1 MDDFEI
7 NEIETFKGEYKK
19 ILQCP
24 LCTQLPLIG
33 LSMDEQSNTFVET
46 FCKGDGTAMHCCY
59 ISIQRFMDS
68 IKKGINYVHKCA
80 GCECILGDSLLCKD
94 CKKSFCID
102 DGLYH
107 KIYKECLFPS
117 KKLSYYKQFE
127 FNCNK
132 HKYYRYKYFCKTCN
146 KNICEKCVQICPDCK
161 NHYMCDNII
170 ENNEDEKEN
179 NNNQNDNKNEDNN
192 NQNDNKNENNN
203 NQNDNKNENNNNQN
217 DDKCKFHH
225 DIISFDELF
234 KIRKKELEKENIN
247 IDKYK
252 NKEEFKSLFD
262 SSENSIKSEYK
273 IIEYSEKEKWKNKF
287 LKENQL
293 IIELYEYIYDNY
305 HYLKEINFYDENICE
320 SFERFQN
327 FRVKSYISD
336 PTNAKSSYENYLKG
350 RDTKY
355 DLEEVYLQFEE
366 LTKNKKENEKI
377 KLFKEDIYQ
386 DGKFLGLFHPDCLS
400 IISQGPYKLDDEE
413 NKEKRIVGK
422 YFWNEGDYYIGLW
435 DEQNLFHTFGEYYFK
450 VGENEYDKY
459 IGEFKNGEMDGKGIY
474 IWSGNKEFYYG
485 DWKKDKREG
494 KGLYVWEDGYIY
506 QGNFKD
512 NQKNDENGYIFFDVD
527 NIDNDID
534 YAHLKPLQ
542 KEEMEKLDEFK
553 DFYYYKGGF
562 KDDYRDGRGIILY
575 KDLTFYEGSFELSK
589 KNGEGELFEII
600 KEQDIIKQIPKYKG
614 KWKDNKFIDATQYS

>member
-1 MDDFEI
+1 MDDNEM

-24 LCTQLPLIG
+24 LCSKLPLIG

-80 GCECILGDSLLCKD
+80 GCECILGDSLFCKE
-94 CKKSFCID
+94 CNKSFCID

-117 KKLSYYKQFE
+117 GKLYYYKQFE
-127 FNCNK
+127 FNCDK
-132 HKYYRYKYFCKTCN
+132 HKYYRNKFFCKTCN
-146 KNICEKCVQICPDCK
+146 KNHCEKCVKICSKCK
-161 NHYMCDNII
+161 KNYIC
-170 ENNEDEKEN
+170 NNKEQKEEEKEN
-179 NNNQNDNKNEDNN
+179 DDNDN
-192 NQNDNKNENNN
+192 QNENNDIEN
-203 NQNDNKNENNNNQN
+203 INDNNENENKN
-217 DDKCKFHH
+217 KCKYHH
-225 DIISFDELF
+225 DIESFEDLF
-234 KIRKKELEKENIN
+234 INRQKELEKQNIN
-247 IDKYK
+247 LDKAK
-252 NKEEFKSLFD
+252 NKEEFKLLFE
-262 SSENSIKSEYK
+262 SPEKLIKSDCEK
-273 IIEYSEKEKWKNKF
+273 IEYSEKEKWKDKF
-287 LKENQL
+287 LYENQL

-355 DLEEVYLQFEE
+355 DLDEVYLQFED
-366 LTKNKKENEKI
+366 LTKDKKENEEI

-400 IISQGPYKLDDEE
+400 IISKGPFKLDDEE

-422 YFWNEGDYYIGLW
+422 YYWNEGDYYIGLW
-435 DEQNLFHTFGEYYFK
+435 DEQNLFHIFGEYYFK

-459 IGEFKNGEMDGKGIY
+459 IGEFYKGEMQGTGMY
-474 IWSGNKEFYYG
+474 IWSDNKEFYYG
-485 DWKKDKREG
+485 EWIKDRREG
-494 KGLYVWEDGYIY
+494 KGLYVWEDGYVY

-512 NQKNDENGYIFFDVD
+512 NQKNDEDGYIYCDLE
-527 NIDNDID
+527 NINNNSE
-534 YAHLKPLQ
+534 YNNLKPLN
-542 KEEMEKLDEFK
+542 KEEMDKLNEFN

-562 KDDYRDGRGIILY
+562 KDDYRYGKGTILY
-575 KDLTFYEGSFELSK
+575 KDLTLYTGSFEQSK
-589 KNGEGELFEII
+589 KNGDGELFEII
-600 KEQDIIKQIPKYKG
+600 KDEDTIIKKLKHKG
-614 KWKDNKFIDATQYS
+614 QWKDNKYIDATQ